1 MKVGND
7 IDTSPLRWRRCKRV
21 TLERDTLTWELSGE
35 SYDVLDEYHREPHR
49 DLIAAVDDN
58 ALRVFVR
65 KWGPLRSSTRMKT
78 GTDHIVWYREFRDY
92 LAAIVRLLDAIE
104 EPSAL
109 RAALLGLIRLGDF
122 PLNQLNTI
130 LAFRPRGKHSEDL
143 EMWCESAPFCE
154 IEQLS
159 VYLLNEYSLGCG
171 DPRFIVVRLGRG
183 YAVRATLFI
192 EALFQALLWMV
203 WQDVFE
209 RKPFRFCLECQRL
222 IRSNNRHARKFCD
235 DRPCGRRK
243 HDREGKR
250 KVRAKQKEQG
260 LRQSSRAQSGG
271 RGGHEYIQTGTCLVV
286 RVRFQ
291 WTTHPRDYEKR
302 IPHSG
307 RQSGASTPPR
317 IRGIGKWCALDQTSV
332 THARSG
338 ERMDGNQPRPLEQ
351 IEHCHSGLQPEASSS
366 HFGSMLLAD
375 ITPQHIGKYQTKR
388 KKEEGSNRTINME
401 ISTLRMIMKSA
412 RLWSAIS
419 QGVRMLPERREVGK
433 ALAPDEETRLRAACR
448 RSPQKSL
455 YTAVVVFCNTGL
467 RSAEL
472 RAATWRQVDFLKA
485 EFKVG
490 KSKTAAGEGRV
501 VPLNQTALAAL
512 KEWRARWP
520 AAKPEDCV
528 FPSEKLVFKGAGV
541 SQRGT
546 MTGYDVNLRKP
557 LGSWKRAWTSAK
569 RQAGVECRIH
579 DLRHHFISLLAQTQT
594 PDATIQAISGHLS
607 RQMLELYSHVRVA
620 AKRRAVELLDP
631 LGLQAIH

>member
-1 MKVGND
+1 MTG
-7 IDTSPLRWRRCKRV
+7 PA
-21 TLERDTLTWELSGE
+21 E
-35 SYDVLDEYHREPHR
+35 DV
-49 DLIAAVDDN
+49 
-58 ALRVFVR
+58 
-65 KWGPLRSSTRMKT
+65 
-78 GTDHIVWYREFRDY
+78 
-92 LAAIVRLLDAIE
+92 
-104 EPSAL
+104 
-109 RAALLGLIRLGDF
+109 
-122 PLNQLNTI
+122 NTI
-130 LAFRPRGKHSEDL
+130 GKGNVRCGPSRRNKGYVKAVGHNREEGAVMSTFKRGHVWWYEFVFNGQRIRETTKSESRTLAVKAERQRRREL
-143 EMWCESAPFCE
+143 EESA
-154 IEQLS
+154 
-159 VYLLNEYSLGCG
+159 NG
-171 DPRFIVVRLGRG
+171 VRS
-183 YAVRATLFI
+183 
-192 EALFQALLWMV
+192 
-203 WQDVFE
+203 
-209 RKPFRFCLECQRL
+209 
-222 IRSNNRHARKFCD
+222 IR
-235 DRPCGRRK
+235 
-243 HDREGKR
+243 
-250 KVRAKQKEQG
+250 
-260 LRQSSRAQSGG
+260 
-271 RGGHEYIQTGTCLVV
+271 
-286 RVRFQ
+286 
-291 WTTHPRDYEKR
+291 
-302 IPHSG
+302 
-307 RQSGASTPPR
+307 
-317 IRGIGKWCALDQTSV
+317 
-332 THARSG
+332 
-338 ERMDGNQPRPLEQ
+338 RPLLMPAAAKEWMETNRARWSKSNIAIQ
-351 IEHCHSGLQPEASSS
+351 DYNLKHLSS

-433 ALAPDEETRLRAACR
+433 ALAPDEETRLLAACR

-528 FPSEKLVFKGAGV
+528 FPSEKLVFKGAGA